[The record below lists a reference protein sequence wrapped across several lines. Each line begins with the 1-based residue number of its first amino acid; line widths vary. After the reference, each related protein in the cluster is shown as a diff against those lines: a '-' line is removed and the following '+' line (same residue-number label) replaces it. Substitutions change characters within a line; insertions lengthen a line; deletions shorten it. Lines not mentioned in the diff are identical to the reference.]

1 MATYIPVTN
10 TATQFV
16 DNNGDT
22 LVGGSLEFYLSG
34 TSTPT
39 DLFTSDGTSIGTS
52 IDLNAWGYP
61 ESGGMAIFLFRDQS
75 KGLKI
80 VVKNA
85 AGAVVGPTMDYIP
98 AVASFDSDSAAKLDL
113 ITVTAA
119 VDLDTVVADLATAYQ
134 VDGSVALT
142 DDITLAAGT
151 FLNNSV
157 SAGLTA
163 STTQTQGEGVLIS
176 ALNEVSTVANDN
188 DTRTLPVAVAG
199 RGVRVFNAGANTLQI
214 FPNTDASIDGGAANA
229 SVTIAAGETQIFSA
243 ISTTSWETSI
253 PAAMAT
259 TVDTQKYGSTYQ
271 EDNGTAFVI
280 NAQTDVHVYHS
291 LTVTGGG
298 SDGWTFDDGSA
309 GVPIAIASIAD
320 GADTGVDIAVTTT
333 GNHALA
339 VDDVISMTN
348 LTSAVYTGVFVVK
361 AIISN
366 TIYEVEAVYT
376 ATDTGTMDAA
386 ATMTADSGSD
396 GKYSLGWSCSCFST
410 VSSEI
415 FDYFFYLNATRI
427 TGSSCRRKFGT
438 GGDIGSVSVM
448 TPPFDVV
455 AGDKVSFAMANN
467 DSAGNITVRNTVILV
482 NEIL

>member
-22 LVGGSLEFYLSG
+22 LVGGSLEFFEAG

-52 IDLNAWGYP
+52 IELNAWGYP

-98 AVASFDSDSAAKLDL
+98 AVASFDSTSAAKLDL

-142 DDITLAAGT
+142 ADVTLAAGT
-151 FLNNSV
+151 FLNDSV
-157 SAGLTA
+157 TAGITA
-163 STTQTQGEGVLIS
+163 STTQTQGEGALIS
-176 ALNEVSTVANDN
+176 ALNEVSTCANTN
-188 DTRTLPVAVAG
+188 DTVTLPETVAG
-199 RGVRVFNAGANTLQI
+199 RPVTVINNGAETLQI
-214 FPNTDASIDGGAANA
+214 FPPVSSFIDGLAVDTA
-229 SVTIAAGETQIFSA
+229 TTLDAGSTQIFKAYSA
-243 ISTTSWETSI
+243 TQWESVITTPESTDDLENYASMYDE
-253 PAAMAT
+253 A
-259 TVDTQKYGSTYQ
+259 
-271 EDNGTAFVI
+271 NGTAYTI
-280 NAQTDVHVYHS
+280 NAQTDVHLYHI
-291 LTVTGGG
+291 LGMADGG
-298 SDGWTFDDGSA
+298 SLGWTFDNGGA

-320 GADTGVDIAVTTT
+320 GADSGVDIAVTTT
-333 GNHALA
+333 GNHGLTAG
-339 VDDVISMTN
+339 DVISQTN
-348 LTSAVYTGVFVVK
+348 LASAVYTGVFMVK
-361 AIISN
+361 AIINN

-376 ATDTGTMDAA
+376 ATDTGMMDAA
-386 ATMTADSGSD
+386 ATLTADAGSA
-396 GKYSLGWSCSCFST
+396 GTYAMSWSCSATSAS
-410 VSSEI
+410 SSEV
-415 FDYFFYLNATRI
+415 FDWNIYLNAAAI
-427 TGSSCRRKFGT
+427 IGSSVRRKFGT
-438 GGDIGSVSVM
+438 GGDIGSMSVA

-455 AGDKVSFAMANN
+455 AGDKLSLAFANN
-467 DSAGNITVRNTVILV
+467 DSAGNLTIRNTVLTLFELI
-482 NEIL
+482 